1 MADALLAHLNARF
14 QAGQPSSNLASAGVL
29 IHQFEYVKHR
39 HGALWEPCPATDPCL
54 RMADRFSSAMISR
67 AAQHMFSK
75 TQPGFVVN
83 ESAVRLLCAWAF
95 DANSRERLCNHSLS
109 LEQSEHEHGC
119 IQGCH
124 GKGVNGPPRW
134 CHPSC
139 RNNASGLLT
148 LPRSPCWCSWQPKY
162 LKSALQQQ
170 QSWRPLLAYG
180 VSESS
185 FVPLLSNELILDASS
200 WVRNLPYTIE
210 AMFFPADASPRDME
224 LLWKVRAAFLA
235 TYRQLNA
242 TQVPV
247 FRLNISQ
254 SSPFEAVDLPRPE
267 RNS

>member
-1 MADALLAHLNARF
+1 MADALLANLNARF

-39 HGALWEPCPATDPCL
+39 HGALWEPCPATDPCS

-67 AAQHMFSK
+67 AAQLIFSK

-124 GKGVNGPPRW
+124 GKGVNGPPIGVIPLPQQRFW
-134 CHPSC
+134 STRPSW
-139 RNNASGLLT
+139 
-148 LPRSPCWCSWQPKY
+148 SPCWCSWQPKY

-170 QSWRPLLAYG
+170 QSWSLTAYG

-185 FVPLLSNELILDASS
+185 S
-200 WVRNLPYTIE
+200 
-210 AMFFPADASPRDME
+210 
-224 LLWKVRAAFLA
+224 
-235 TYRQLNA
+235 YRCSR
-242 TQVPV
+242 T
-247 FRLNISQ
+247 
-254 SSPFEAVDLPRPE
+254 VDP
-267 RNS
+267 